1 MIRKNMAYHDSRPYV
16 VLLVVSASINLDG
29 SVRNWKLFFACAE
42 NTFKL
47 QIKFSKPHIRL
58 MTLYIYQSAFFINRA
73 SRNDAVEDKV
83 IWIYEMT
90 ALRSCLAGHKTR
102 YSHVYYIYTI

>member
-1 MIRKNMAYHDSRPYV
+1 MAYHDSRPYV
-16 VLLVVSASINLDG
+16 VLVVSASINLDG

-58 MTLYIYQSAFFINRA
+58 MTIINQSAFFINIP